1 MLSHG
6 EPFGSGGVLGTSS
19 LPLLGAGS
27 TVLSS
32 LSAGNV
38 FLATANPT
46 TLMQIGSGVGSA
58 VMGPAGIVMHAP
70 FISAS
75 AAILPVVAPVMF
87 FMTFSSMMMSAR
99 FDSIQSQLGQ
109 LSDVLQQ
116 LLRRETAG
124 DHARFLSATKRLEDI
139 RSEFEECRYC
149 TDEMK
154 MRLVLVERDINELH
168 YKFRILAGGTVAN
181 RIAAL
186 LALKD
191 SRLFVLSSLMDIQV
205 DGLRLQLAIQDN
217 PDDINRRL
225 SNLDE
230 KIANRIE
237 LFGQLLERDAVKD
250 YQKQLKDSVDGMSW
264 WARNIFKRKAKK
276 QIEEE
281 KEKIGEIYEG
291 GVEPLRRDI
300 ESWRK
305 ELEAARDVGKAYSV
319 VYYRERAGKGDL
331 RAYYTSDV
339 WLQSR

>member
-1 MLSHG
+1 
-6 EPFGSGGVLGTSS
+6 
-19 LPLLGAGS
+19 
-27 TVLSS
+27 
-32 LSAGNV
+32 
-38 FLATANPT
+38 
-46 TLMQIGSGVGSA
+46 
-58 VMGPAGIVMHAP
+58 
-70 FISAS
+70 
-75 AAILPVVAPVMF
+75 
-87 FMTFSSMMMSAR
+87 MMMSAR

-205 DGLRLQLAIQDN
+205 DALRLQLAIQDN

-281 KEKIGEIYEG
+281 
-291 GVEPLRRDI
+291 RF
-300 ESWRK
+300 S
-305 ELEAARDVGKAYSV
+305 
-319 VYYRERAGKGDL
+319 
-331 RAYYTSDV
+331 
-339 WLQSR
+339 